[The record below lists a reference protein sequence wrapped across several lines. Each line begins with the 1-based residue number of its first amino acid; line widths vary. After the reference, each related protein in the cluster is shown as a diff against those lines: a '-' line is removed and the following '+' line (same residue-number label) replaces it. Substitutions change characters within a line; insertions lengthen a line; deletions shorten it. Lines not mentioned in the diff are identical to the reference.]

1 MKKRN
6 DLKVVFKTYDQQ
18 QAMLLPPSLD
28 ELIAQNHP
36 VRIVNQV
43 LDQIN
48 IEPLIAKYKAGGT
61 SSFHPRMLL
70 KVLVFAYINNIYS
83 SRKIEEALQ
92 QNIHFM
98 WLSAMSTPDHNTINR
113 FRGER
118 LKEVLRNLF
127 TQVVQLLAQ
136 EGLLSIKELYTDGTK
151 IEANANR
158 YTFVWGKAIKSSRE
172 RIQKQLDELWQYAQK
187 IAAQEMDD
195 TDPSGFDKI
204 DAQKVEQTIEKINE
218 ALKDKPVSKEVKQKL
233 SYAKKNWPSNLKKY
247 EEQERIMGEERSSY
261 SKTDTDAT
269 FMRMKED
276 HMKNGQ
282 LKPAYSVQIS
292 TNNQFIASYSI
303 NQKTTDTNTLIGHLE
318 LHEKDFSEK
327 AETVTTDAG
336 YGSEENYQW
345 LEDNNI
351 TAYVKHNQFDRQQN
365 ETIRD
370 KKPFASDKLYYNK
383 EQDCYYCPMG
393 QAMNNIGTT
402 TKTTTTGFKQQITLY
417 QAKNCQGCPLRGVCH
432 KAKGNRT
439 IEINHNLN
447 RLKHKADELLL
458 SEDGIKHRK
467 QRPGD
472 VEPVFGNIKSNHH
485 FKRFMLRG
493 IQKVNIE
500 TGLLAL
506 AHNLRKKAKRR
517 MEQAA

>member
-1 MKKRN
+1 MKKRQ
-6 DLKVVFKTYDQQ
+6 DLKVIFKAYNQQ

-28 ELIAQNHP
+28 ELISANHP
-36 VRIVNQV
+36 VRVVNKV
-43 LDQIN
+43 LDQID
-48 IEPLIAKYKAGGT
+48 IVPLIAKYKVGGT

-113 FRGER
+113 FRSER
-118 LKEVLRNLF
+118 LKDVLRQIF

-158 YTFVWGKAIKSSRE
+158 YTFVWGNAIKTNKE
-172 RIQKQLDELWQYAQK
+172 KIKKQLDELWQYAQK
-187 IAAQEMDD
+187 VAAGEMDD

-204 DAQKVEQTIEKINE
+204 DAEKVEQTIEKINE

-233 SYAKKNWPSNLKKY
+233 SYAKKNWPANLRKY
-247 EEQERIMGEERSSY
+247 EEQEKIMGEERNSY

-282 LKPAYSVQIS
+282 LKPAYNVQIS
-292 TNNQFIASYSI
+292 TNNQIIASYSI
-303 NQKTTDTNTLIGHLE
+303 HQKTTDTNTLTAHLDQ
-318 LHEKDFSEK
+318 HEKEFGQK
-327 AETVTTDAG
+327 PQVVTADAG
-336 YGSEENYQW
+336 YGSEENYQY

-351 TAYVKHNQFDRQQN
+351 TGYVKHNQFDRQQN

-370 KKPFASDKLYYNK
+370 KKPFATDKLYYNK
-383 EQDCYYCPMG
+383 EKDCYYCPMG
-393 QAMNNIGTT
+393 QPMSNIGTT
-402 TKTTTTGFKQQITLY
+402 TKKTSTGFKQHITIY
-417 QAKNCQGCPLRGVCH
+417 QARNCEGCPLRGVCH

-439 IEINHNLN
+439 IEINHNLK
-447 RLKHKADELLL
+447 RLKHQADELLL
-458 SEDGIKHRK
+458 SEQGQRHRK
-467 QRPGD
+467 QRPCD
-472 VEPVFGNIKSNHH
+472 VEPVFGNIKNNHH

-493 IQKVNIE
+493 IEKVSIE

-506 AHNLRKKAKRR
+506 AHNLRKKA
-517 MEQAA
+517 A